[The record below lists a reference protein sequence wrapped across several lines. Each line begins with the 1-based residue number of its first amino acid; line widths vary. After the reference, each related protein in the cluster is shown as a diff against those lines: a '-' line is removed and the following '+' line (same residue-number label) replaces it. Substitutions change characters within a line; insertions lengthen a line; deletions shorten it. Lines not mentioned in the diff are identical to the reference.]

1 MFEGYLPGNVFAQF
15 DRQDSGNISYGVRS
29 DDARYFVKTAGVDS
43 SAAVLDRAGRI
54 ELLRNAIELARSC
67 AHQLLVPLRRVIESP
82 GGPLLVYDWFDGEL
96 VGVAPD
102 QRADSTSSFQRFR
115 ALPTLN
121 RELAAIFD
129 LHVALA
135 AAGWIANDF
144 YDGCL
149 MYDFAACELRV
160 IDLDGYHRGPFRNEM
175 GRLFGSTRFMAPE
188 EFERGAQI
196 DERTSVFNMGRA
208 AFVFLGEADVFR
220 GTPAQLAT
228 ALTACQSDPGKRFPS
243 LRAFRDAW
251 G

>member
-1 MFEGYLPGNVFAQF
+1 MLEGDLPGHVFAQF

-29 DDARYFVKTAGVDS
+29 GDARCFVKTAGIAG
-43 SAAVLDRAGRI
+43 SAAVLDRDQRI
-54 ELLRNAIELARSC
+54 QLLRNAIEIARSC
-67 AHQLLVPLRRVIESP
+67 AHRLLVPLRRVIESP

-102 QRADSTSSFQRFR
+102 QRADPTSSFQRFR
-115 ALPTLN
+115 ALPTLEH
-121 RELAAIFD
+121 ELAAIFD

-135 AAGWIANDF
+135 AEGWIANDF

-149 MYDFAACELRV
+149 MYEFAASELRV

-188 EFERGAQI
+188 EFERGAMI
-196 DERTSVFNMGRA
+196 DERTSVFTMGRA
-208 AFVFLGEADVFR
+208 AFVFLGEADAFR
-220 GTPAQLAT
+220 GTAAQLAA
-228 ALTACQSDPGKRFPS
+228 ALTACQPDPSKRFPS